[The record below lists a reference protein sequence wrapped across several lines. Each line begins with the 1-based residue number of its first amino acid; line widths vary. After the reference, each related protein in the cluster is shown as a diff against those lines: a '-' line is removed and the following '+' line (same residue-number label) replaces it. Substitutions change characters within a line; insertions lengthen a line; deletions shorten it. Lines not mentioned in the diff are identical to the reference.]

1 MKGDIERQLAHITR
15 GTVEVIQR
23 EELVEK
29 LRRGKPLRVKCGFD
43 PTAPDLHL
51 GHTVL
56 MHKLRH
62 FQELGHEVI
71 FLIGDFTGL
80 IGDPTGRTE
89 TRPPLSREELEK
101 HAETYRRQVSKILD
115 PARTRMERNS
125 RWLGGLTGEEVIRLA
140 SKMTV
145 ARMLERDDFQ
155 KRYGEGRPISIH
167 EFLYPLLQGY
177 DSVALEADV
186 ELGGTDQKFNL
197 LVGRELQ
204 RDFRQEPQVV
214 ITLPLLAGT
223 DGKLKMS
230 KSYGNHIG
238 IDEPPEEIYGKLMS
252 ISDDLMLSYYELLS
266 EVPAGELELMRREM
280 EAGHLNPRDA
290 KAGLAQELTRR
301 YWGAEAAEAAAR
313 RFDQVHRAREV
324 PAEVPEPAV
333 ALRPRTP
340 GRAWLPA
347 LLVAAG
353 LARSNADARRL
364 IRGGGVRVD
373 GEAVR
378 DEELELPADRE
389 HLLQVGKR
397 RFARIKP
404 ENLTLLPADGPRP

>member
-1 MKGDIERQLAHITR
+1 MGELERQLAHITR

-23 EELVEK
+23 EELVAK
-29 LRRGKPLRVKCGFD
+29 LRRRKPLRVKCGFD

-80 IGDPTGRTE
+80 IGDPTGQSE
-89 TRPPLSREELEK
+89 TRPPLKREELERN
-101 HAETYRRQVSKILD
+101 AETYRRQAFKILD
-115 PARTRMERNS
+115 EKKTRMEFNS
-125 RWLGGLTGEEVIRLA
+125 RWLSSLSGEDLVRLA
-140 SKMTV
+140 SRMTV

-155 KRYGEGRPISIH
+155 KRYGEGQPISLH

-204 RDFRQEPQVV
+204 RDWGQEPQVV
-214 ITLPLLAGT
+214 ITLPLLPGT
-223 DGKLKMS
+223 DGVLKMS
-230 KSYGNHIG
+230 KSFGNHIG
-238 IDEPPEEIYGKLMS
+238 IDEPPEEIYGKVMS
-252 ISDDLMLSYYELLS
+252 IGDELMLHYYELLS
-266 EVPAGELELMRREM
+266 EAPAEELEEMRRAM
-280 EAGHLNPRDA
+280 AAGRMNPRDA
-290 KAGLAQELTRR
+290 KARLALELTRR
-301 YWGAEAAEAAAR
+301 YWGSAAAEAAAL
-313 RFDQVHRAREV
+313 RFNQVHRERQVPDEV
-324 PAEVPEPAV
+324 SEPALEV
-333 ALRPRTP
+333 RTRTA
-340 GRAWLPA
+340 GRVWLAA

-353 LARSNADARRL
+353 LAKSHAEARRL

-373 GEAVR
+373 GERVK
-378 DEELELPADRE
+378 DEELELRADRE

-397 RFARIKP
+397 RFVRIKP
-404 ENLTLLPADGPRP
+404 EKLTLLPAAESQP